1 MSAQISFMTMPH
13 IYPEGRVLLV
23 GAGPGDPEL
32 LTLKAAKALAE
43 ADVIVHDGLVDAAV
57 IELANP
63 AARLISVAK
72 QRSRH
77 SVPQEG
83 INTILI
89 DEARAGHLVVRL
101 KGGDPF
107 IFGRGG
113 EEVEACRAAGVSVEV
128 IPGVSAA
135 LGCAAEAMLPLTH
148 RDASSAVSFVAGQC
162 KGLSDQN
169 WAGLAGKGRTLVI
182 YMGVATAFDI
192 ADKLIADGVAP
203 EMPVAVLERGT
214 RSGARAIRTLLTD
227 LGDMV
232 TREGVKSPAIIVVGE
247 VVLKSDAVDRLAA
260 FAKTAETLA

>member
-1 MSAQISFMTMPH
+1 
-13 IYPEGRVLLV
+13 V
-23 GAGPGDPEL
+23 
-32 LTLKAAKALAE
+32 
-43 ADVIVHDGLVDAAV
+43 VHDGLVDASV
-57 IELANP
+57 IALANP
-63 AARLISVAK
+63 AARYISVAK
-72 QRSRH
+72 QRSLH

-83 INTILI
+83 INQILI
-89 DEARAGHLVVRL
+89 DEARAGHLVIRL
-101 KGGDPF
+101 KSGDPF

-113 EEVEACRAAGVSVEV
+113 EEVEACRAAGVNVEV

-148 RDASSAVSFVAGQC
+148 RDVSSAVSFVAGQC

-214 RSGARAIRTLLTD
+214 RTGARAIRTWLTD

-247 VVLKSDAVDRLAA
+247 VVLKSDAEDRLAA
-260 FAKTAETLA
+260 LVARAETYTASP

>member
-1 MSAQISFMTMPH
+1 MTYSPLS
-13 IYPEGRVLLV
+13 PEGRVLLV
-23 GAGPGDPEL
+23 GAGPGDPGL
-32 LTLKAAKALAE
+32 LTLKAARALE
-43 ADVIVHDGLVDAAV
+43 QADVVVHDGLVDPA
-57 IELANP
+57 IIGLANP
-63 AARLISVAK
+63 AARYISVAK
-72 QRSRH
+72 QRSH
-77 SVPQEG
+77 HTVPQEG
-83 INTILI
+83 INAILI
-89 DEARAGHLVVRL
+89 EEARAGYLVVRL
-101 KGGDPF
+101 KAGDPF

-113 EEVEACRAAGVSVEV
+113 EEVEACRAAGVTVEV

-214 RSGARAIRTLLTD
+214 RNGARAIRTLLTD

-232 TREGVKSPAIIVVGE
+232 MRDGIKSPAIIVVGE
-247 VVLKSDAVDRLAA
+247 VVLKSDAEDRLLSL
-260 FAKTAETLA
+260 AKTAELLA